1 MAFTDL
7 NEGILGLF
15 GEAQGYVPD
24 VARVFNRGNQD
35 VRCLRY
41 IRTHKDY
48 FKRRYDA
55 HRQRGLCAKCGTP
68 SDGAYCATCRE
79 VYAAYQAKSRAEAAA
94 DGTCRCGATPEP
106 GKKFCTTCLERA
118 RLYSKKRYRP
128 KERRPKATPE
138 QRTAWDRQH
147 RAAMK
152 AAGKCAR
159 CPNAAKPGRTR
170 CEACTAKERIRR
182 ARA

>member
-1 MAFTDL
+1 MAFVD
-7 NEGILGLF
+7 ILEIF
-15 GEAQGYVPD
+15 AEAQGHVPD
-24 VARVFNRGNQD
+24 VARVFGRGNAP
-35 VRCLRY
+35 VTGLYYLRTSFAHY
-41 IRTHKDY
+41 NEN
-48 FKRRYDA
+48 KRS
-55 HRQRGLCAKCGTP
+55 GCCVKCAKPTQ
-68 SDGAYCATCRE
+68 DGSYCSTCRK

-118 RLYSKKRYRP
+118 RVYAKNRYRP

-170 CEACTAKERIRR
+170 CEACTAKERE
-182 ARA
+182 ARALRNR